1 MLNETFSV
9 IFQHREVVS
18 FLIIVDKVSDT
29 IVISSKKVWE
39 VMIIMYHDNRTTG
52 GYVR

>member
-9 IFQHREVVS
+9 IFKHRAAVS
-18 FLIIVDKVSDT
+18 FLIVDKVSDT

>member
-1 MLNETFSV
+1 MLTETFSV
-9 IFQHREVVS
+9 IFKHREVVS
-18 FLIIVDKVSDT
+18 FLIVDKVSDT

-52 GYVR
+52 GDVR